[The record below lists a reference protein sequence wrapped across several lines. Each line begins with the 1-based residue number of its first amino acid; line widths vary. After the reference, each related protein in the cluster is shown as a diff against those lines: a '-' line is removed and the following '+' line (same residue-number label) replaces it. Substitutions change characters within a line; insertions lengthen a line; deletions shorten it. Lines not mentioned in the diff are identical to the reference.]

1 MLGRK
6 ETRNEETISFVRG
19 LLEGEYKQKNGEK
32 IPTISTWVVGLM
44 IDGLDI
50 YRASINRHSDNFIC
64 QVAFLDLAF
73 TASLRRRSQVGQDY
87 VTILSG
93 TFQSVDNPFG

>member
-1 MLGRK
+1 MKWADLAMTG
-6 ETRNEETISFVRG
+6 IMAG
-19 LLEGEYKQKNGEK
+19 DYDHGEK